1 MLLIGEYTEFPAW
14 LPADPGSGIALF
26 NSTEGAEPFANTVL
40 SVHNPSFL
48 CADGYGGFYALDE
61 GSQGLLT
68 HFIPDGKSFYLAE
81 QVEFESQGSCHLCV
95 SPEHKIYISNYDS
108 GTLTV
113 VSDNNGH
120 LEVIQTLYFH
130 GGGPVKSRQSASH
143 IHSCRLSPNGR
154 ELFAADLGGDRLY
167 RFDIQKDG
175 RLNKH
180 IEQPYIQLPGGSGPR
195 HMDFHPN
202 SRFMY
207 ISAELSNQI
216 FTLCFNE
223 NGVASVVSCISTTEC
238 KGPTILTAHLQ
249 VSEQYNM
256 PKFNPHPLF
265 PENPLYEIHSEAEI
279 PHSDRYELWCDG
291 LRQTVYHTD
300 SFDYAVVVRKNSE
313 HFPVE
318 IHVSTAFKDVVIRP
332 LSVGISFERKEDV
345 IRFTLPGPVKISVE
359 LDGNL
364 KTPLFILTT
373 NYVAPPDPAPA
384 YFFRKGHV
392 YNVGSLELKSGEC
405 AYLEEGSIVCG
416 RIFSYKADCV
426 SVLGNGIL
434 YGSVWHKPDENGG
447 RLMAAFTLG
456 DDIRIQG
463 ITIVDSGV
471 WNLVPGACRNVS
483 ICDVNILSR
492 LVTGD
497 GIDIV
502 GCENVTIENCFIRAC
517 DDCICIKACPLPSPA
532 ACCNVKNVHVHG
544 CTLWNAEP
552 GNALEIGYELRCN
565 EVSDIVFSDCDI
577 IHCEY
582 EGNQSGGVLTIHNAD
597 HANVHNILYE
607 NIRIEDAQEKFVDIK
622 ILDSKYSLDRV
633 RGDVQDVTFRNITVG
648 GSIFP
653 VSIIRGFEM
662 HNEMHR
668 PRHIR
673 FENVVVHGALM
684 HSANEMRMVVELA
697 HELEFEGNTTLKQ
710 PEY

>member
-1 MLLIGEYTEFPAW
+1 
-14 LPADPGSGIALF
+14 
-26 NSTEGAEPFANTVL
+26 
-40 SVHNPSFL
+40 
-48 CADGYGGFYALDE
+48 
-61 GSQGLLT
+61 
-68 HFIPDGKSFYLAE
+68 
-81 QVEFESQGSCHLCV
+81 
-95 SPEHKIYISNYDS
+95 
-108 GTLTV
+108 
-113 VSDNNGH
+113 
-120 LEVIQTLYFH
+120 
-130 GGGPVKSRQSASH
+130 
-143 IHSCRLSPNGR
+143 
-154 ELFAADLGGDRLY
+154 
-167 RFDIQKDG
+167 
-175 RLNKH
+175 
-180 IEQPYIQLPGGSGPR
+180 
-195 HMDFHPN
+195 
-202 SRFMY
+202 
-207 ISAELSNQI
+207 
-216 FTLCFNE
+216 
-223 NGVASVVSCISTTEC
+223 
-238 KGPTILTAHLQ
+238 
-249 VSEQYNM
+249 M

-291 LRQTVYHTD
+291 RRQTVYHTD

-332 LSVGISFERKEDV
+332 LSVGVSFEREEDV
-345 IRFTLPGPVKISVE
+345 IRFTLPGPVKIS
-359 LDGNL
+359 
-364 KTPLFILTT
+364 
-373 NYVAPPDPAPA
+373 
-384 YFFRKGHV
+384 
-392 YNVGSLELKSGEC
+392 
-405 AYLEEGSIVCG
+405 
-416 RIFSYKADCV
+416 
-426 SVLGNGIL
+426 IL

-565 EVSDIVFSDCDI
+565 EVSDIVFFDCDI

-597 HANVHNILYE
+597 RANVHNILYE
-607 NIRIEDAQEKFVDIK
+607 NIRIEDAQEKLVDIK

-697 HELEFEGNTTLKQ
+697 HELEFEGKTTLKQ

>member
-1 MLLIGEYTEFPAW
+1 
-14 LPADPGSGIALF
+14 
-26 NSTEGAEPFANTVL
+26 
-40 SVHNPSFL
+40 
-48 CADGYGGFYALDE
+48 
-61 GSQGLLT
+61 
-68 HFIPDGKSFYLAE
+68 
-81 QVEFESQGSCHLCV
+81 
-95 SPEHKIYISNYDS
+95 
-108 GTLTV
+108 
-113 VSDNNGH
+113 
-120 LEVIQTLYFH
+120 
-130 GGGPVKSRQSASH
+130 
-143 IHSCRLSPNGR
+143 
-154 ELFAADLGGDRLY
+154 
-167 RFDIQKDG
+167 
-175 RLNKH
+175 
-180 IEQPYIQLPGGSGPR
+180 
-195 HMDFHPN
+195 
-202 SRFMY
+202 
-207 ISAELSNQI
+207 
-216 FTLCFNE
+216 
-223 NGVASVVSCISTTEC
+223 
-238 KGPTILTAHLQ
+238 
-249 VSEQYNM
+249 M

-291 LRQTVYHTD
+291 CLQTVYHTD

-332 LSVGISFERKEDV
+332 LSVGVSFEREEDV

-392 YNVGSLELKSGEC
+392 YNIGSLELKSGEC

-532 ACCNVKNVHVHG
+532 ACCNVKNVHVRG

-597 HANVHNILYE
+597 QANVHNILYE

>member
-1 MLLIGEYTEFPAW
+1 
-14 LPADPGSGIALF
+14 
-26 NSTEGAEPFANTVL
+26 
-40 SVHNPSFL
+40 
-48 CADGYGGFYALDE
+48 
-61 GSQGLLT
+61 
-68 HFIPDGKSFYLAE
+68 
-81 QVEFESQGSCHLCV
+81 
-95 SPEHKIYISNYDS
+95 
-108 GTLTV
+108 
-113 VSDNNGH
+113 
-120 LEVIQTLYFH
+120 
-130 GGGPVKSRQSASH
+130 
-143 IHSCRLSPNGR
+143 
-154 ELFAADLGGDRLY
+154 
-167 RFDIQKDG
+167 
-175 RLNKH
+175 
-180 IEQPYIQLPGGSGPR
+180 
-195 HMDFHPN
+195 
-202 SRFMY
+202 
-207 ISAELSNQI
+207 
-216 FTLCFNE
+216 
-223 NGVASVVSCISTTEC
+223 
-238 KGPTILTAHLQ
+238 
-249 VSEQYNM
+249 M

-265 PENPLYEIHSEAEI
+265 PENPLYENHCEAELPHSE
-279 PHSDRYELWCDG
+279 RYELWCDG
-291 LRQTVYHTD
+291 CRQTVYHTD

-332 LSVGISFERKEDV
+332 LSVGVLFEREENI
-345 IRFTLPGPVKISVE
+345 IRFTLPGHVKVSVE
-359 LDGNL
+359 LDDNL
-364 KTPLFILTT
+364 KAPLFILTT
-373 NYVAPPDPAPA
+373 NYVAPPDPAPT
-384 YFFRKGHV
+384 YFFQKGHV

-416 RIFSYKADCV
+416 RIFSCKADRV

-456 DDIRIQG
+456 DDIRIRG

-471 WNLVPGACRNVS
+471 WNIVPGACRNVS

-492 LVTGD
+492 VVTGD

-502 GCENVTIENCFIRAC
+502 GCEDVTIENCFIRAC

-532 ACCNVKNVHVHG
+532 ACCNVKNIHVHG

-597 HANVHNILYE
+597 RANVHNILYE
-607 NIRIEDAQEKFVDIK
+607 NIRIEDAQEKLVDIK
-622 ILDSKYSLDRV
+622 ILDCKYSLDRV

-668 PRHIR
+668 PRRIH
-673 FENVVVHGALM
+673 FENVVVHDALM

-697 HELEFEGNTTLKQ
+697 HELEFEGKTTLKQ

>member
-1 MLLIGEYTEFPAW
+1 
-14 LPADPGSGIALF
+14 
-26 NSTEGAEPFANTVL
+26 
-40 SVHNPSFL
+40 
-48 CADGYGGFYALDE
+48 
-61 GSQGLLT
+61 
-68 HFIPDGKSFYLAE
+68 
-81 QVEFESQGSCHLCV
+81 
-95 SPEHKIYISNYDS
+95 
-108 GTLTV
+108 
-113 VSDNNGH
+113 
-120 LEVIQTLYFH
+120 
-130 GGGPVKSRQSASH
+130 
-143 IHSCRLSPNGR
+143 
-154 ELFAADLGGDRLY
+154 
-167 RFDIQKDG
+167 
-175 RLNKH
+175 
-180 IEQPYIQLPGGSGPR
+180 
-195 HMDFHPN
+195 
-202 SRFMY
+202 
-207 ISAELSNQI
+207 
-216 FTLCFNE
+216 
-223 NGVASVVSCISTTEC
+223 
-238 KGPTILTAHLQ
+238 
-249 VSEQYNM
+249 M

-291 LRQTVYHTD
+291 RRQTVYHTD

-597 HANVHNILYE
+597 RANVHNILYE

-633 RGDVQDVTFRNITVG
+633 RGDIQDVTFRNITVG

-673 FENVVVHGALM
+673 CSFAK
-684 HSANEMRMVVELA
+684 
-697 HELEFEGNTTLKQ
+697 KQ
-710 PEY
+710 KTD

>member
-1 MLLIGEYTEFPAW
+1 M
-14 LPADPGSGIALF
+14 
-26 NSTEGAEPFANTVL
+26 
-40 SVHNPSFL
+40 
-48 CADGYGGFYALDE
+48 
-61 GSQGLLT
+61 
-68 HFIPDGKSFYLAE
+68 
-81 QVEFESQGSCHLCV
+81 
-95 SPEHKIYISNYDS
+95 
-108 GTLTV
+108 
-113 VSDNNGH
+113 
-120 LEVIQTLYFH
+120 
-130 GGGPVKSRQSASH
+130 
-143 IHSCRLSPNGR
+143 
-154 ELFAADLGGDRLY
+154 
-167 RFDIQKDG
+167 
-175 RLNKH
+175 
-180 IEQPYIQLPGGSGPR
+180 
-195 HMDFHPN
+195 
-202 SRFMY
+202 
-207 ISAELSNQI
+207 
-216 FTLCFNE
+216 
-223 NGVASVVSCISTTEC
+223 
-238 KGPTILTAHLQ
+238 
-249 VSEQYNM
+249 
-256 PKFNPHPLF
+256 
-265 PENPLYEIHSEAEI
+265 
-279 PHSDRYELWCDG
+279 
-291 LRQTVYHTD
+291 
-300 SFDYAVVVRKNSE
+300 
-313 HFPVE
+313 
-318 IHVSTAFKDVVIRP
+318 
-332 LSVGISFERKEDV
+332 
-345 IRFTLPGPVKISVE
+345 
-359 LDGNL
+359 
-364 KTPLFILTT
+364 
-373 NYVAPPDPAPA
+373 
-384 YFFRKGHV
+384 
-392 YNVGSLELKSGEC
+392 
-405 AYLEEGSIVCG
+405 CG

-565 EVSDIVFSDCDI
+565 EVSDIVFFDCDI

-597 HANVHNILYE
+597 RANVHNILYE
-607 NIRIEDAQEKFVDIK
+607 NIRIEDAQEKLVDIK

-673 FENVVVHGALM
+673 FENVM
-684 HSANEMRMVVELA
+684 TSYRDIIQPTVEFVSKVA
-697 HELEFEGNTTLKQ
+697 EEAKEKGNTVTVLVPQFIPKKHWQNILHNQMSLKLKYALRWH
-710 PEY
+710 EEVVVASYSYHLSE